1 MEDSQ
6 IDTKAK
12 KTTTSRLPEQE
23 ALNPNGDRKPWLVK
37 TRTWLSDNKIF
48 FETVAVVALPLMVI
62 IILIAQLIVIQNQAD
77 ISEKQADISEKQT
90 DIVER
95 QYRSSIE
102 PTVSIE
108 PQSFL
113 KGDSG
118 VYTIKLKNTGII
130 DIYNVEIY
138 ENYLVCPCEKVGNYL
153 ECSNDNPTFPNI
165 STLPSKQYQ
174 ELKVGEEI
182 FYIVDSRKEIIV
194 EKMLFPCFM
203 RLRLDYKRKADG
215 RNFSKIFAF
224 GLHGDMI
231 VNLEHEGAI
240 VSLHKN
246 FARIRDFL
254 LNKF

>member
-12 KTTTSRLPEQE
+12 KTTTCRLPEQE

-48 FETVAVVALPLMVI
+48 FDTGKAVMLTAMAI
-62 IILIAQLIVIQNQAD
+62 IISIAQLIVMQ
-77 ISEKQADISEKQT
+77 KQT
-90 DIVER
+90 DIAER

-153 ECSNDNPTFPNI
+153 ECSTDNPTFPTI

-182 FYIVDSRKEIIV
+182 LYIVDSRKEIIV

-203 RLRLDYKRKADG
+203 RLRLDYKRKVDS

-224 GLHGDMI
+224 TLHGDMI
-231 VNLEHEGAI
+231 VNLEHEGAG
-240 VSLHKN
+240 VDLHKN
-246 FARIRDFL
+246 IASIRDFL